1 MKRALAAILMIAYS
15 SGVFAAGSNRYQD
28 QPPENQT
35 REFVMACTYGV
46 MAGTLVGAA
55 SLAFTSKPSD
65 NLNRVARGA
74 SIGLYAGIALGL
86 YVVYI
91 VPGLEEGAA
100 EEADPNVRLD
110 NLPFRVAPTFAKA
123 PARSGNERIDGAKAD
138 FTVLRF

>member
-1 MKRALAAILMIAYS
+1 MRSVLAVLIFAS
-15 SGVFAAGSNRYQD
+15 SLASAQAPP
-28 QPPENQT
+28 PPENQT
-35 REFVMACTYGV
+35 REFVMSCTYGV

-91 VPGLEEGAA
+91 VPGLEEGA
-100 EEADPNVRLD
+100 EEDPMVKLD
-110 NLPFRVAPTFAKA
+110 
-123 PARSGNERIDGAKAD
+123 RIPILSPLFSSASTVDGLKAD
-138 FTVLRF
+138 MTVLRF